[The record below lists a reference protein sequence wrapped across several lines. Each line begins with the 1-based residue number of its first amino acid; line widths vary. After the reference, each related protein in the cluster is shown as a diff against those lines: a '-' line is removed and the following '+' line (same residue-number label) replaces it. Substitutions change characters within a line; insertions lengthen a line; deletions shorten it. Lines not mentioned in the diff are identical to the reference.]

1 MSWTSRVIWQEGMF
15 LRAQHFQQQDRWVEQ
30 ALKSRVA
37 ALGPYW
43 WGVSELEIDRDALAI
58 GRFALHAAVGAFPDG
73 TSFGFPGGDAD
84 DPAALELGDQVRN
97 TTIYLALPSPAP
109 YALQVGETGTGEQK
123 RLIARD
129 FQATDTHSGSP
140 EPADLVIGRL
150 GLRLILGEEDRAGY
164 QCVAVARVREVSP
177 DRRVTLDDRF
187 IPPVLCCRA
196 ALPLSG
202 FITELVG
209 MINQRSE
216 ELAARLTGGG
226 SRGVAEQADFLL
238 LQASNRWL
246 PVLRHWAGAAVLH
259 PEHLYET
266 LVQMAGEFATFSET
280 SRRPGVYPAYRHE
293 DLQAS
298 FAPVIADL
306 RRSLSM
312 VVGPG
317 VVEIPLQEMRYG
329 VRRGTLTDRTVLQS
343 SAFYLVVRAAVPG
356 EALRRLFPAQV
367 KIGAIEQIRELVNAA
382 VSGIAIRPLPVAP
395 RQLPFL
401 PDANYFEL
409 DRGSPHWGQMQ
420 NSAAFG
426 IHVSSEFPNLQ
437 MQLWAVRA

>member
-1 MSWTSRVIWQEGMF
+1 
-15 LRAQHFQQQDRWVEQ
+15 
-30 ALKSRVA
+30 
-37 ALGPYW
+37 
-43 WGVSELEIDRDALAI
+43 
-58 GRFALHAAVGAFPDG
+58 
-73 TSFGFPGGDAD
+73 
-84 DPAALELGDQVRN
+84 
-97 TTIYLALPSPAP
+97 
-109 YALQVGETGTGEQK
+109 
-123 RLIARD
+123 
-129 FQATDTHSGSP
+129 
-140 EPADLVIGRL
+140 
-150 GLRLILGEEDRAGY
+150 
-164 QCVAVARVREVSP
+164 
-177 DRRVTLDDRF
+177 
-187 IPPVLCCRA
+187 
-196 ALPLSG
+196 
-202 FITELVG
+202 
-209 MINQRSE
+209 
-216 ELAARLTGGG
+216 
-226 SRGVAEQADFLL
+226 
-238 LQASNRWL
+238 
-246 PVLRHWAGAAVLH
+246 
-259 PEHLYET
+259 
-266 LVQMAGEFATFSET
+266 MAGEFATFSET
-280 SRRPGVYPAYRHE
+280 ARRPSLYPAYRHE

-409 DRGSPHWGQMQ
+409 DRGSPHWAQMQ
-420 NSAAFG
+420 ASAAFG